1 MKELNMSKIITGY
14 SLVLGVLLIA
24 IFNFLIPGNSK
35 AFTENITEINAFTE
49 NLGANKDIAF
59 DKAVSAVSSAV
70 VTEINDGNA
79 SDSLNLS

>member
-1 MKELNMSKIITGY
+1 MKELNISKIITGY

-49 NLGANKDIAF
+49 NLGANKDIAKIYF
-59 DKAVSAVSSAV
+59 
-70 VTEINDGNA
+70 IIIGLGLLFF
-79 SDSLNLS
+79 LNGILGVYKGIGE

>member
-1 MKELNMSKIITGY
+1 MYYFIEHFMKELNMSKIITGY

-49 NLGANKDIAF
+49 NLEGLGFNIQIVNF
-59 DKAVSAVSSAV
+59 NSQS
-70 VTEINDGNA
+70 INPIK
-79 SDSLNLS
+79 SK